1 MIIKNVTVIDGTGE
15 TPRSGMD
22 VLIDAGR
29 FADIRPTGTGSGT
42 SSSAA
47 SGGWDDEPVLDG
59 RGGYLLPGLW
69 EAHTHLTEMGMP
81 VAEIPAYMRKTLAEY
96 LQAGITSVCDLGG
109 LYLLPRSERETGRAN
124 GTAPAVFCAR
134 AGFTGVNGW
143 PANSR
148 DSHDSHDSRGGRPE
162 FVKVAGLENG
172 GLFQIDDAD
181 TARRHVQELL
191 GQVDYV
197 KCMFD
202 GATGGAGRRLPRAAL
217 DAIIEATHNAGK
229 KVLVH
234 IATGADLR
242 EAVQAGADCIE
253 HSPIPWDPADLG
265 EAEQLAG
272 ILAEAGTHYCPTI
285 VTWEQLGRGGDPAY
299 LDELIA
305 DGILQ
310 PDGVAE
316 ITARPGYGK
325 PFPHHP
331 ADKMKIRFDYAM
343 RSLHLFH
350 EAGVKLVAGS
360 DIAPVLPTPAHG
372 LLRELQLFAKAGLP
386 STEIIAT
393 ATSRAAEKI
402 GKRGSMGTI
411 TVGADADAILLDA
424 DPLTDIAHLTGL
436 RHHRAVISAG
446 HLVRH

>member
-1 MIIKNVTVIDGTGE
+1 MIIKNVTVIDGTGT
-15 TPRSGMD
+15 TPRPGMD

-29 FADIRPTGTGSGT
+29 FADIRPTGTGSSG
-42 SSSAA
+42 A
-47 SGGWDDEPVLDG
+47 SGGSGDEPVLDG
-59 RGGYLLPGLW
+59 RDGYLLPGLW
-69 EAHTHLTEMGMP
+69 ETHTHLTVLGMP
-81 VAEIPAYMRKTLAEY
+81 VTEIPASMRETLAGY
-96 LQAGITSVCDLGG
+96 LQMGITSVCDLGG

-134 AGFTGVNGW
+134 AAFTGVNGW

-148 DSHDSHDSRGGRPE
+148 DSGDIQDSRDSFPE
-162 FVKVAGLENG
+162 PVKVAGLENG

-191 GQVDYV
+191 DKVDYI

-202 GATGGAGRRLPRAAL
+202 GATGGTGRRLPRAAL
-217 DAIIEATHNAGK
+217 DAIIDATHEAGK

-234 IATGADLR
+234 IATGADLV

-253 HSPIPWDPADLG
+253 HSPIPRDPADLS
-265 EAEQLAG
+265 EAEQLAEV
-272 ILAEAGTHYCPTI
+272 LAEAGTHYCPTI
-285 VTWEQLGRGGDPAY
+285 VTWEQLGRGGDPEY

-305 DGILQ
+305 DGMLQ

-331 ADKMKIRFDYAM
+331 ADKMKVRFDYAM
-343 RSLHLFH
+343 HSLHLFH

-360 DIAPVLPTPAHG
+360 DIAPVLPTPAHA

-386 STEIIAT
+386 CGEIIAT

-424 DPLTDIAHLTGL
+424 DPLTDIAHLIDP

-446 HLVRH
+446 HLVHR